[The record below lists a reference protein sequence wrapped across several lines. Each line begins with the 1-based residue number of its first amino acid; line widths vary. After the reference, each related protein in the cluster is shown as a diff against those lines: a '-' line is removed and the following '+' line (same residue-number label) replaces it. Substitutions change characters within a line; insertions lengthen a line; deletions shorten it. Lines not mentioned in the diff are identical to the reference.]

1 MLQTIQIHN
10 FQSHENSQLELTPG
24 INTLVGDS
32 DCGKSAVMRAILWAI
47 TNSPQG
53 DAYVSDWTKT
63 PKGKQMAGASTSV
76 VIDTAPVRG
85 EGKFSVIR
93 CRRTSPDFNG
103 YEVFDGSDAVQFEA
117 LRTDVP
123 SEVSRCFN
131 IGPVNIQRQMDPP
144 FLIAST
150 PGEAARFINQLVNL
164 TDIDEAQTEINSLGR
179 SCSADLR
186 AATTALEKAE
196 DLVKGMEWVDRLQEL
211 AENLAGLEARINEAR
226 QKSQRIQDGLD
237 RYNAAKTTFEALSGL
252 ELAGEALEKARRI
265 GVDIGTASGKYN
277 RLVASLKQYR
287 ALPDV
292 KSLGS
297 MIEGADLMLDK
308 ARNLEGRIAAG
319 GQQVRK
325 LSKDLLEVRAAE
337 TLASL
342 DLDGAQIAINRATRL
357 SRKITEA
364 RQVREARQNELQR
377 FHASQEIAE
386 DAARII
392 DETITALDGAICPVC
407 GRPIEIH
414 ENHH

>member
-10 FQSHENSQLELTPG
+10 FQSHENSQLDLSPG

-63 PKGKQMAGASTSV
+63 PKGKQMAGTATYV
-76 VIDTAPVRG
+76 AVDTNPQKG
-85 EGKFSVIR
+85 LGKFSVVR
-93 CRRTSPDFNG
+93 KRSTEFNG
-103 YEVFDGSDAVQFEA
+103 YEVFDGSDNTQFEA

-123 SEVSRCFN
+123 REVSQCFN

-186 AATTALEKAE
+186 AATASLEKAE

-211 AENLAGLEARINEAR
+211 AESLAGLEARINE
-226 QKSQRIQDGLD
+226 D
-237 RYNAAKTTFEALSGL
+237 RHKVRDLQTSLSNYTAAQTTYEALGGL
-252 ELAGEALEKARRI
+252 EQAGGALEKARRI

-277 RLVASLKQYR
+277 RLVASLRQYR
-287 ALPDV
+287 SQPDV
-292 KSLGS
+292 EALAGLLD
-297 MIEGADLMLDK
+297 GAGDLLDK
-308 ARNLEGRIAAG
+308 ARSLEARIGRCRQKIG
-319 GQQVRK
+319 V
-325 LSKDLLEVRAAE
+325 LMDDMEELKDSQ
-337 TLASL
+337 TLAGL
-342 DLDGAQIAINRATRL
+342 DLEGAQIAINRATRL
-357 SRKITEA
+357 SRKIDEA
-364 RQVREARQNELQR
+364 KRFRDARLNELR
-377 FHASQEIAE
+377 RLMNSAEIESDAS
-386 DAARII
+386 RII
-392 DETITALDGAICPVC
+392 SETSQALDGAICPVC
-407 GRPIEIH
+407 GRPIQIREKPH
-414 ENHH
+414 

>member
-10 FQSHENSQLELTPG
+10 FQSHENSQLDLSPG

-53 DAYVSDWTKT
+53 DAYISDWTKT
-63 PKGKQMAGASTSV
+63 PKGKQMAGAATYV
-76 VIDTAPVRG
+76 AIDTNPQKDR
-85 EGKFSVIR
+85 GKFSVVR
-93 CRRTSPDFNG
+93 KRSPEFNG
-103 YEVFDGSDAVQFEA
+103 YEVFDGSDNTQFEA

-123 SEVSRCFN
+123 REVSQCFN

-179 SCSADLR
+179 SCAADLR
-186 AATTALEKAE
+186 AATAALEKAE

-211 AENLAGLEARINEAR
+211 AENLAGLEARINEGR
-226 QKSQRIQDGLD
+226 QKVRDLQASLSN
-237 RYNAAKTTFEALSGL
+237 YTAAQTTYEAMVGL
-252 ELAGEALEKARRI
+252 EQAGKALEKARRI

-287 ALPDV
+287 ELPDV

-297 MIEGADLMLDK
+297 MIEGADIMINK
-308 ARNLEGRIAAG
+308 ARNLESRIASG
-319 GQQVRK
+319 GQQVQK

-337 TLASL
+337 TLAGL
-342 DLDGAQIAINRATRL
+342 DLDEAQIAINRATRM

-364 RQVREARQNELQR
+364 RKVIEARQNELRR
-377 FHASQEIAE
+377 FHDSQELAE

-392 DETITALDGAICPVC
+392 NETITVLNGAICPVC
-407 GRPIEIH
+407 GRPIRIH
-414 ENHH
+414 EKPH

>member
-10 FQSHENSQLELTPG
+10 FQSHENSQLDLSPG

-63 PKGKQMAGASTSV
+63 PKGKQTSGAATYV
-76 VIDTAPVRG
+76 AIDTNPQKDG
-85 EGKFSVIR
+85 GKFSVVR
-93 CRRTSPDFNG
+93 KRSPEFNG
-103 YEVFDGSDAVQFEA
+103 YEVFDGSDNTQFEA

-123 SEVSRCFN
+123 REVSQCFN

-186 AATTALEKAE
+186 AATASLEKAE

-211 AENLAGLEARINEAR
+211 AENLAGLEVRINEGR
-226 QKSQRIQDGLD
+226 QKVRDLQASLSN
-237 RYNAAKTTFEALSGL
+237 YTAAQTTYEALVGL
-252 ELAGEALEKARRI
+252 EQAGKALEKARRI

-277 RLVASLKQYR
+277 RLVASLRQYR
-287 ALPDV
+287 SQPDV
-292 KSLGS
+292 DALAGLLD
-297 MIEGADLMLDK
+297 GAGDLLDK
-308 ARNLEGRIAAG
+308 VRNLEARIGAG
-319 GQQVRK
+319 LQKVGV
-325 LSKDLLEVRAAE
+325 LMKDMEE
-337 TLASL
+337 WKDSQTLAGL
-342 DLDGAQIAINRATRL
+342 DLEMAQIAINRATRL
-357 SRKITEA
+357 SRKIDEA
-364 RQVREARQNELQR
+364 KRFRDARLNELR
-377 FHASQEIAE
+377 RLTNSTETAADAS
-386 DAARII
+386 RII
-392 DETITALDGAICPVC
+392 YETSQALDGAICPVC
-407 GRPIEIH
+407 GRPIQIH
-414 ENHH
+414 EKPH

>member
-10 FQSHENSQLELTPG
+10 FQSHENSQLDLSPG

-63 PKGKQMAGASTSV
+63 PKGKKMSESATYVA
-76 VIDTAPVRG
+76 IDTNPQKDR
-85 EGKFSVIR
+85 GKFSVVR
-93 CRRTSPDFNG
+93 KRSPEFNG
-103 YEVFDGSDAVQFEA
+103 YEVFDGSDNTQFEA

-123 SEVSRCFN
+123 REVSQCFN

-186 AATTALEKAE
+186 AATASLEKAE

-211 AENLAGLEARINEAR
+211 AENLDGLEARINEGSHKVR
-226 QKSQRIQDGLD
+226 DLQTSLSN
-237 RYNAAKTTFEALSGL
+237 YTAAQTTYEALGGL
-252 ELAGEALEKARRI
+252 EQAGGALEKARRI

-277 RLVASLKQYR
+277 RLVASLRQYR
-287 ALPDV
+287 SQPDV
-292 KSLGS
+292 EALAGLLD
-297 MIEGADLMLDK
+297 GAGDLLDK
-308 ARNLEGRIAAG
+308 ARSLEARIG
-319 GQQVRK
+319 MCRQKIGV
-325 LSKDLLEVRAAE
+325 LMDDMEELKDSQ
-337 TLASL
+337 TLAGL
-342 DLDGAQIAINRATRL
+342 DLEGAQIAINRATRL
-357 SRKITEA
+357 SRKIDDAKRFMEA
-364 RQVREARQNELQR
+364 RLNELR
-377 FHASQEIAE
+377 RLTNSAEIESDAS
-386 DAARII
+386 RII
-392 DETITALDGAICPVC
+392 SETSQALDGAICPVC
-407 GRPIEIH
+407 GRPIHIH
-414 ENHH
+414 EKPH

>member
-10 FQSHENSQLELTPG
+10 FQSHENSQLDLSPG

-63 PKGKQMAGASTSV
+63 PKGKQMSGAATYV
-76 VIDTAPVRG
+76 AIDTNTQKGR
-85 EGKFSVIR
+85 GKFSVVR
-93 CRRTSPDFNG
+93 KRSPEFNG
-103 YEVFDGSDAVQFEA
+103 YEVFDGSDNTQFEA

-123 SEVSRCFN
+123 REVSQCFN

-186 AATTALEKAE
+186 AATASLEKAE

-211 AENLAGLEARINEAR
+211 AESLAGLESRINEGR
-226 QKSQRIQDGLD
+226 QKVLDIQASLSS
-237 RYNAAKTTFEALSGL
+237 YIAAQTTYEALGGL
-252 ELAGEALEKARRI
+252 EQAGSALEKARRI

-277 RLVASLKQYR
+277 RLVASLRQYR
-287 ALPDV
+287 SQPDV
-292 KSLGS
+292 EALAGLLDVAWC
-297 MIEGADLMLDK
+297 ILDK
-308 ARNLEGRIAAG
+308 ARSLEARIGSGRQKVVAMMDDMEE
-319 GQQVRK
+319 
-325 LSKDLLEVRAAE
+325 LKDSQ
-337 TLASL
+337 TLAGL
-342 DLDGAQIAINRATRL
+342 DLEGAQIAINRATRL
-357 SRKITEA
+357 SRKIDEA
-364 RQVREARQNELQR
+364 KRFRDARLNELR
-377 FHASQEIAE
+377 RLMNSAEIEADAS
-386 DAARII
+386 RII
-392 DETITALDGAICPVC
+392 SETSQALDGAICPVC
-407 GRPIEIH
+407 GRPIQIH
-414 ENHH
+414 EKPH

>member
-10 FQSHENSQLELTPG
+10 FQSHENSQLDLSPG

-63 PKGKQMAGASTSV
+63 PKGKQMSGAATYV
-76 VIDTAPVRG
+76 AIDTNPQKDG
-85 EGKFSVIR
+85 GKFSVVR
-93 CRRTSPDFNG
+93 KRSPEFNG
-103 YEVFDGSDAVQFEA
+103 YEVFDGSDNTQFEA

-123 SEVSRCFN
+123 MEVSQCFN

-211 AENLAGLEARINEAR
+211 AENLAGLEARINEGR
-226 QKSQRIQDGLD
+226 QKVRDLQSSLSN
-237 RYNAAKTTFEALSGL
+237 YTAAQTTYAALVGL
-252 ELAGEALEKARRI
+252 EQAGKALEKARRI

-297 MIEGADLMLDK
+297 MIEGADLMLNK
-308 ARNLEGRIAAG
+308 TRNLESRIASG

-325 LSKDLLEVRAAE
+325 LSKALLEVRAAE
-337 TLASL
+337 TLAGL
-342 DLDGAQIAINRATRL
+342 DLDEAQIAINRATRM

-364 RQVREARQNELQR
+364 RKVIEARQNELRR
-377 FHASQEIAE
+377 FHASQELAE

-392 DETITALDGAICPVC
+392 DETITVLNGAICPVC
-407 GRPIEIH
+407 GRPIQIH
-414 ENHH
+414 EKPH

>member
-10 FQSHENSQLELTPG
+10 FQSHENSQLDLSPG

-63 PKGKQMAGASTSV
+63 PKGKQTSGAATYV
-76 VIDTAPVRG
+76 AIDTNPQKDG
-85 EGKFSVIR
+85 GKFSVVR
-93 CRRTSPDFNG
+93 KRSPEFNG
-103 YEVFDGSDAVQFEA
+103 YEVFDGSDNTQFEA

-123 SEVSRCFN
+123 REVSQCFN

-186 AATTALEKAE
+186 AATASLEKAE

-211 AENLAGLEARINEAR
+211 AESLAGLEAHINEGRLKVRDLQA
-226 QKSQRIQDGLD
+226 SLSN
-237 RYNAAKTTFEALSGL
+237 YTAAQTTYEALVGL
-252 ELAGEALEKARRI
+252 EQAGKALEKARRI

-277 RLVASLKQYR
+277 RIVASLRQYR
-287 ALPDV
+287 SQPDV
-292 KSLGS
+292 DALAGLLD
-297 MIEGADLMLDK
+297 GAGDLLDK
-308 ARNLEGRIAAG
+308 VRNLEERIGAGRQKVG
-319 GQQVRK
+319 V
-325 LSKDLLEVRAAE
+325 LMKDMEELKDSQ
-337 TLASL
+337 TLAGL
-342 DLDGAQIAINRATRL
+342 DLDGAQIAINRANRL
-357 SRKITEA
+357 SRKIDEA
-364 RQVREARQNELQR
+364 KRFRDARLNELR
-377 FHASQEIAE
+377 KLTNSTEIAA
-386 DAARII
+386 DASRII
-392 DETITALDGAICPVC
+392 SETSQALDGAICPVC
-407 GRPIEIH
+407 GRPIQIH
-414 ENHH
+414 EKPH

>member
-10 FQSHENSQLELTPG
+10 FQSHENSQLDLSPG

-63 PKGKQMAGASTSV
+63 PKGKQMSGAATYVAIDTNPQKDRGKVSV
-76 VIDTAPVRG
+76 VR
-85 EGKFSVIR
+85 KR
-93 CRRTSPDFNG
+93 SPEFNG
-103 YEVFDGSDAVQFEA
+103 YEVFDGSDNTQFEA

-123 SEVSRCFN
+123 REVSQCFN

-186 AATTALEKAE
+186 AATASLEKAE

-211 AENLAGLEARINEAR
+211 AENLAGLEARINEGR
-226 QKSQRIQDGLD
+226 HKVRDLQTSLSN
-237 RYNAAKTTFEALSGL
+237 YTAAQTTYEALGGL
-252 ELAGEALEKARRI
+252 EQAWGALEKARRI

-277 RLVASLKQYR
+277 RLVASLRQYR
-287 ALPDV
+287 SQPDV
-292 KSLGS
+292 EALAGLLDVAWG
-297 MIEGADLMLDK
+297 ILDK
-308 ARNLEGRIAAG
+308 ARNLEARIGSGRQKVVAMMDDMEE
-319 GQQVRK
+319 
-325 LSKDLLEVRAAE
+325 LKDSM
-337 TLASL
+337 TLAGL
-342 DLDGAQIAINRATRL
+342 DLEGAQIAINRATRL
-357 SRKITEA
+357 SRKIDESK
-364 RQVREARQNELQR
+364 RFREARLNELR
-377 FHASQEIAE
+377 RLTNSTETAADAS
-386 DAARII
+386 RII
-392 DETITALDGAICPVC
+392 YETSQALDGAICPVC
-407 GRPIEIH
+407 GRPIHIH
-414 ENHH
+414 EKPH

>member
-10 FQSHENSQLELTPG
+10 FQSHENSQLDLSPG

-63 PKGKQMAGASTSV
+63 QKGKQMAGAATYV
-76 VIDTAPVRG
+76 AIDTNPQKDL
-85 EGKFSVIR
+85 GKFRVVRKRSQE
-93 CRRTSPDFNG
+93 FNG
-103 YEVFDGSDAVQFEA
+103 YDVFDGSDNTQFEA
-117 LRTDVP
+117 LRMDVP
-123 SEVSRCFN
+123 REVSQCFN

-196 DLVKGMEWVDRLQEL
+196 DRVKGMEWVDRLQEL

-226 QKSQRIQDGLD
+226 QKVRDLQASLSN
-237 RYNAAKTTFEALSGL
+237 YTAAQTTYEALVGL
-252 ELAGEALEKARRI
+252 EQAGKDLEKARRI

-292 KSLGS
+292 KSLGN
-297 MIEGADLMLDK
+297 MIEGADLMLNK
-308 ARNLEGRIAAG
+308 ARNLESRIASG

-337 TLASL
+337 TLAGL
-342 DLDGAQIAINRATRL
+342 DLDEAQIAINRATRL

-364 RQVREARQNELQR
+364 RQVIEARQNELRR
-377 FHASQEIAE
+377 FHVSQELAE

-392 DETITALDGAICPVC
+392 DETITALNGAICPVC
-407 GRPIEIH
+407 GRPIQIQEKPH
-414 ENHH
+414 

>member
-10 FQSHENSQLELTPG
+10 FQSHENSQLDLSPG

-63 PKGKQMAGASTSV
+63 PKGKQMSGAATYV
-76 VIDTAPVRG
+76 AIDTNTQKGR
-85 EGKFSVIR
+85 GKFSVVR
-93 CRRTSPDFNG
+93 KRSPEFNG
-103 YEVFDGSDAVQFEA
+103 YEVFDGSDNTQFEA

-123 SEVSRCFN
+123 REVSQCFN

-186 AATTALEKAE
+186 AATASLEKAE

-211 AENLAGLEARINEAR
+211 AESLAGLESRINEGR
-226 QKSQRIQDGLD
+226 QKVLDIQASLSS
-237 RYNAAKTTFEALSGL
+237 YIAAQTTYEALGGL
-252 ELAGEALEKARRI
+252 EQAGSALEKARRI

-277 RLVASLKQYR
+277 RLVASLRQYR
-287 ALPDV
+287 SQPDV
-292 KSLGS
+292 EALAGLLDVAWC
-297 MIEGADLMLDK
+297 ILDK
-308 ARNLEGRIAAG
+308 ARSLEARIGSGRQKVVAMMDDMEE
-319 GQQVRK
+319 
-325 LSKDLLEVRAAE
+325 LKDSQ
-337 TLASL
+337 TLAGL
-342 DLDGAQIAINRATRL
+342 DLEGAQIAINRATRL
-357 SRKITEA
+357 SRKIDESKRFRDA
-364 RQVREARQNELQR
+364 RLNELR
-377 FHASQEIAE
+377 RLMNSAEIEADAS
-386 DAARII
+386 RII
-392 DETITALDGAICPVC
+392 SETSQALDGAICPVC
-407 GRPIEIH
+407 GRPIQIH
-414 ENHH
+414 EKPH

>member
-32 DCGKSAVMRAILWAI
+32 DCGKSAVMRSILWAI

-63 PKGKQMAGASTSV
+63 PKGKQMAGAATYV
-76 VIDTAPVRG
+76 DIDTRPEKSGGPFRVVR
-85 EGKFSVIR
+85 K
-93 CRRTSPDFNG
+93 RTPDFNG
-103 YEVFDGSDAVQFEA
+103 YEVFDGSDSTQFEA

-123 SEVSRCFN
+123 REVSQCFN

-186 AATTALEKAE
+186 AATASLEKAE
-196 DLVKGMEWVDRLQEL
+196 VLVQGMEWVDRLQEL
-211 AENLAGLEARINEAR
+211 AENLTGLEARMNEAQ
-226 QKSQRIQDGLD
+226 QKSRDLDEGLN
-237 RYNAAKTTFEALSGL
+237 RYRAAQATYEALSGL
-252 ELAGEALEKARRI
+252 EMAQEALEKARRI
-265 GVDIGTASGKYN
+265 GVDIGAASGKYN

-292 KSLGS
+292 ESLSS
-297 MIEGADLMLDK
+297 MIEGADIVLDK

-325 LSKDLLEVRAAE
+325 LSKGLIEVRAAE
-337 TLASL
+337 TLAGM
-342 DLDGAQIAINRATRL
+342 DLDGAQIALNRASRL
-357 SRKITEA
+357 SRKIEEA
-364 RQVREARQNELQR
+364 RTFVTARKNELER
-377 FHASQEIAE
+377 FGASSHIMDEASGVIEQT
-386 DAARII
+386 AR
-392 DETITALDGAICPVC
+392 ELDGALCPVC
-407 GRPIEIH
+407 GRPIKIH
-414 ENHH
+414 ETVH

>member
-10 FQSHENSQLELTPG
+10 FQSHENSQLDLSPG

-63 PKGKQMAGASTSV
+63 PKGKQMAGAATYV
-76 VIDTAPVRG
+76 AVDTNPQKGR
-85 EGKFSVIR
+85 GKFSVVR
-93 CRRTSPDFNG
+93 KRSPEFNG
-103 YEVFDGSDAVQFEA
+103 YEVFDGSDNTQFEA

-123 SEVSRCFN
+123 REVSQCFN

-186 AATTALEKAE
+186 AATASLEKAE

-211 AENLAGLEARINEAR
+211 AESLAGLEARINEGR
-226 QKSQRIQDGLD
+226 HKVRDLQTSLSN
-237 RYNAAKTTFEALSGL
+237 YTAAQTTYEALGGL
-252 ELAGEALEKARRI
+252 EQAGGALEKARRI

-277 RLVASLKQYR
+277 RLVASLRQYR
-287 ALPDV
+287 SQPDV
-292 KSLGS
+292 EALAGLLD
-297 MIEGADLMLDK
+297 GAVDLLDK
-308 ARNLEGRIAAG
+308 VRNLEARIGADRQKVG
-319 GQQVRK
+319 V
-325 LSKDLLEVRAAE
+325 LMKDMEELKDSQ
-337 TLASL
+337 TLAGL
-342 DLDGAQIAINRATRL
+342 DLEWAQIAINRATRL
-357 SRKITEA
+357 SRKIDDAKRFRDA
-364 RQVREARQNELQR
+364 RLNELR
-377 FHASQEIAE
+377 RLTNSAEIAA
-386 DAARII
+386 DASRII
-392 DETITALDGAICPVC
+392 SDTSQALDGAICPVC
-407 GRPIEIH
+407 GRPIQIREKPH
-414 ENHH
+414 

>member
-10 FQSHENSQLELTPG
+10 FQSHENSQLDLSPG

-63 PKGKQMAGASTSV
+63 PKGKQMSGSATYVA
-76 VIDTAPVRG
+76 IDTNPQKER
-85 EGKFSVIR
+85 GKFSVVR
-93 CRRTSPDFNG
+93 KRSPEFNG
-103 YEVFDGSDAVQFEA
+103 YEVFDGSDNTQFEA

-123 SEVSRCFN
+123 REVSQCFN

-186 AATTALEKAE
+186 AATASLEKAE

-211 AENLAGLEARINEAR
+211 AESLAGMEARINEGR
-226 QKSQRIQDGLD
+226 HKVRDLQTSLSN
-237 RYNAAKTTFEALSGL
+237 YTAAQTTYEALVGL
-252 ELAGEALEKARRI
+252 EQVGKALEKARRI

-277 RLVASLKQYR
+277 RLVASLRQYR
-287 ALPDV
+287 SQPAVEALAGLLD
-292 KSLGS
+292 
-297 MIEGADLMLDK
+297 GAGDLLDK
-308 ARNLEGRIAAG
+308 ARSLEARIGAGRQKVGVLMKA
-319 GQQVRK
+319 
-325 LSKDLLEVRAAE
+325 LEELKDSQ
-337 TLASL
+337 TLAGL
-342 DLDGAQIAINRATRL
+342 DLEGAQIAINRAARL
-357 SRKITEA
+357 SRKIDDAKRFRDA
-364 RQVREARQNELQR
+364 RLNELR
-377 FHASQEIAE
+377 RLTNSTET
-386 DAARII
+386 AADSSRII
-392 DETITALDGAICPVC
+392 SETSQALDGAICPIC
-407 GRPIEIH
+407 GRPIHIH
-414 ENHH
+414 EKPH